1 MKIYLGQYE
10 RDDFY
15 DEYPELEKEV
25 MLHVLLNAKRKD
37 ALFAVPSFAKF
48 VTEKFVEIYPEI
60 ILETGTLVR
69 SESSLRC
76 DLARWGLRWDDNKNR
91 PYFEGH
97 EREDVVTARLKFI
110 DYFISNQSLYYT
122 STLEPA
128 FWKAPIKQEDSSG
141 RCKKI
146 RIILAH
152 DESTFKSGEI

>member
-76 DLARWGLRWDDNKNR
+76 DLARWGLR
-91 PYFEGH
+91 
-97 EREDVVTARLKFI
+97 
-110 DYFISNQSLYYT
+110 
-122 STLEPA
+122 
-128 FWKAPIKQEDSSG
+128 
-141 RCKKI
+141 
-146 RIILAH
+146 
-152 DESTFKSGEI
+152 